1 MVTATLLT
9 LVCGIALVSV
19 IAVASVVIDVERKGL
34 KEIRL
39 GENTQVFDRNG
50 ELLGLVAAER
60 NRTQVSE
67 ELIPQSLEDATVAI
81 EDKRFYKHGGVDY
94 SRIVGAAVHNVR
106 SASTT
111 EGGSTITMQLI
122 KNLYDPGAAR
132 TFTRKLQEAYLAYQY
147 EARYSER
154 EILTKYL
161 NGVFY
166 GNNAVGVEAAAQTY
180 FDRPVGEITLPQA
193 ALLAGLPQAPSAY
206 DPFNR
211 PEVARERRNT
221 VLDEMAKQ
229 GYITDEKAD
238 QAKAA
243 GLGLKRGSA
252 YHLPKEAFFFEYV
265 RQLLVERYG
274 VEEVQQGG
282 FKVYTTVDPELQEA
296 ARTAIEDRLSLDTDP
311 AAAVVMIDTRTGFI
325 RAMASDQ
332 EFSSQSQFNF
342 AAQARRQT
350 GSSAKTFVLAAAME
364 AGISPSTVYWSRELN
379 FVDEDYGQIEVAT
392 YSHSY
397 GGPTNIT
404 SATLASDNTVYTQLA
419 LDVGPDKVVDI
430 AERMGIPP
438 EHRLPNVASVALG
451 SGEVTPLDMA
461 VAYAPLSNG
470 GLRVEPRAIVRVVK
484 PDGTTEVFKPKRTR
498 AFSDGVA
505 YEVTKILEANVRGGT
520 GVAARLNVPAAGKT
534 GTTDEYVD
542 AWFVGYTP
550 HFSTS
555 VWVGYPNDDGTK
567 RSMYGV
573 HGRTVSGGSFPA
585 EIWGDFMRVVTADA
599 PYEEFAQPANP
610 VAFKPFT
617 SPFTKEAEAEA
628 ERLEEEELEE
638 KKKELKK
645 KRRLARLRR
654 EARLRARRSRP
665 RARRRRS
672 TPTRCPLS
680 RTPTRPR
687 PTPPPRRPTRRR
699 PTPRPARR
707 RPTTRRPA
715 AWTARAGPRARG
727 RDADALREAP
737 ARRPARPDLARAA
750 RRAVAEATRPRGA
763 AALAGLLA
771 LLLYLFGPPGGDAAA
786 HLYQTQVWRREGW
799 ELWDNFWYSGR
810 YAQVNYSLLY
820 YPLAALLRDRHRG
833 GRLGRRGGRR
843 VRGDR
848 APPVAGAGQ
857 RAGHRVRHRRAAR
870 RGGGHLPVPARDGL
884 RARRAGR
891 AGGRAG
897 AH

>member
-1 MVTATLLT
+1 MVTAALIAM
-9 LVCGIALVSV
+9 VCGVALVSV

-50 ELLGLVAAER
+50 DLLGLVPAER

-67 ELIPQSLEDATVAI
+67 ELIPQHLEDATVAI

-94 SRIVGAAVHNVR
+94 ARILGAAVHDVR
-106 SASTT
+106 TGSTSQ
-111 EGGSTITMQLI
+111 GGSTITMQLI
-122 KNLYDPGAAR
+122 KNLYDPGAGR
-132 TFTRKLQEAYLAYQY
+132 TLTRKLQEAYLAYQY
-147 EARYSER
+147 ESKYSKH

-180 FDRPVGEITLPQA
+180 FNRPVTDISLSQA

-206 DPFNR
+206 DPFRR
-211 PEVARERRNT
+211 PEVAKERRNS
-221 VLDEMAKQ
+221 VLTEMAEQ
-229 GYITDEKAD
+229 GYISEEKAE
-238 QAKAA
+238 QAKRS
-243 GLGLKRGSA
+243 GLGLKRGTA

-274 VEEVQQGG
+274 EKEVQQGG
-282 FKVYTTVDPELQEA
+282 FKVYTTVDPHFQEA
-296 ARTAIEDRLSLDTDP
+296 ARAAMKSRLGEPTDP
-311 AAAVVMIDTRTGFI
+311 ASAVVMIDTRTGFI
-325 RAMASDQ
+325 RAMESSQ
-332 EFSSQSQFNF
+332 EFTSQSQFNF

-350 GSSAKTFVLAAAME
+350 GSSAKTFVLAAAIE
-364 AGISPSTVYWSRELN
+364 AGISPSTVYWSRPLN
-379 FVDEDYGQIEVAT
+379 FTDDQYGPIEVAT

-430 AERMGIPP
+430 AARMGIPP
-438 EHRLPNVASVALG
+438 EHRLPDVASVALG

-520 GVAARLNVPAAGKT
+520 GVAARLDVPAAGKT

-555 VWVGYPNDDGTK
+555 VWVGYPNADGVK
-567 RSMYGV
+567 QSMYSV

-585 EIWGDFMRVVTADA
+585 EIWGDFMRVVTENA
-599 PYEEFAQPANP
+599 PYEEFAAPQNPA
-610 VAFKPFT
+610 VFKPFT
-617 SPFTKEAEAEA
+617 SPFTQEAEAEA
-628 ERLEEEELEE
+628 KRLEEEELKEE
-638 KKKELKK
+638 KKELKR

-654 EARLRARRSRP
+654 EARQRAEEET
-665 RARRRRS
+665 AGQN
-672 TPTRCPLS
+672 
-680 RTPTRPR
+680 
-687 PTPPPRRPTRRR
+687 PPPVDPNA
-699 PTPRPARR
+699 PPIDPN
-707 RPTTRRPA
+707 
-715 AWTARAGPRARG
+715 
-727 RDADALREAP
+727 AP
-737 ARRPARPDLARAA
+737 APD
-750 RRAVAEATRPRGA
+750 
-763 AALAGLLA
+763 
-771 LLLYLFGPPGGDAAA
+771 PG
-786 HLYQTQVWRREGW
+786 TE
-799 ELWDNFWYSGR
+799 
-810 YAQVNYSLLY
+810 
-820 YPLAALLRDRHRG
+820 P
-833 GRLGRRGGRR
+833 
-843 VRGDR
+843 
-848 APPVAGAGQ
+848 PPVAGPPTDPAVEAPTPAPGPDP
-857 RAGHRVRHRRAAR
+857 APDAAAQS
-870 RGGGHLPVPARDGL
+870 P
-884 RARRAGR
+884 
-891 AGGRAG
+891 
-897 AH
+897 